1 MAGNT
6 QDGQPGPDGKTL
18 HVWGKPLEHSAVPE
32 GSAPV
37 TTQPPSLSEA
47 VGSIKKEDFMNL
59 PNTPCSRNGLLTG
72 IATGAGIGGLRFV
85 LKGTPVS
92 AANWAVGFFILG
104 STASYEYCQYL
115 RRAERYQMKRNIEIV
130 SEKRRAEMKL
140 AQQKAEEQKQ
150 QEAAKAAQKLWYKF
164 W

>member
-1 MAGNT
+1 
-6 QDGQPGPDGKTL
+6 
-18 HVWGKPLEHSAVPE
+18 
-32 GSAPV
+32 
-37 TTQPPSLSEA
+37 
-47 VGSIKKEDFMNL
+47 MNL